1 MKHWLF
7 RLTFGRELPVHQ
19 LSLVSSWLTAGLGM
33 CRLLK
38 SCEQTSSSKYIHT
51 HTHRDI
57 HRDTHTYRHTQR
69 HTHIDTHRDIHTDTY
84 TYRHTHR
91 DTHRHTQTQIQ
102 THTETHI
109 QTHTHT
115 HTYTH
120 TLYWFCFS
128 GDLWP
133 IERSTGPQQK
143 SPPSLIAQGSGFSLP
158 CAPLPPLERGTL
170 QSPLSP

>member
-51 HTHRDI
+51 HTHTDI

-115 HTYTH
+115 HIHTH
-120 TLYWFCFS
+120 TLLVLL
-128 GDLWP
+128 LWRP
-133 IERSTGPQQK
+133 LANREVNWATTEK
-143 SPPSLIAQGSGFSLP
+143 PSLPDSSGKWLF
-158 CAPLPPLERGTL
+158 PPLCS
-170 QSPLSP
+170 SPSP